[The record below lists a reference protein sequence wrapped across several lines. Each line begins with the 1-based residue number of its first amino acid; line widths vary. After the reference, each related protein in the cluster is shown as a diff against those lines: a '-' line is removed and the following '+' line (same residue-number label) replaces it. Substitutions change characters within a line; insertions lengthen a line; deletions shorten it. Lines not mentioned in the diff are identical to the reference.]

1 MHPILIDWGG
11 ITIGSYAALLDL
23 GLVVAAI
30 VIWIE
35 ARSWQIRSAIWLDA
49 ILAAITLGVVFA
61 RLGYAAINFS
71 YFKDHLYEV
80 PRIWEG
86 GLNWQAGLIGGSIGA
101 WLIARR
107 PKDQSPMKILDL
119 LAIGAP
125 IGLALGWIGCYL
137 SAAAY
142 GQEMFPGQPLYFLSI
157 DAPDLYGSINPRWPS
172 QLFGS
177 AWAMAVFAL
186 LLLTRN
192 KKWPEG
198 MRFWLFIMIY
208 SLGAF
213 AIGFIRAD
221 DMPII
226 SGWRLDQI
234 FDGALTVI
242 GAIAVILST
251 RRARRISTP
260 IDTAVNSDRDS
271 SSAKALSE

>member
-23 GLVVAAI
+23 GLIVAAI
-30 VIWIE
+30 VVWLQ
-35 ARSWQIRSAIWLDA
+35 ARRDQIRSVIWLDA

-61 RLGYAAINFS
+61 RSGYAAINWT

-107 PKDQSPMKILDL
+107 SKDQPSAKILDL
-119 LAIGAP
+119 LAIGTP

-137 SAAAY
+137 AAAAY

-177 AWAMAVFAL
+177 AWALMVFVL

-192 KKWPEG
+192 KKWPAG
-198 MRFWLFIMIY
+198 MRFWLFIMLY

-221 DMPII
+221 DMPIV

-234 FDGALTVI
+234 LDGVLMII
-242 GAIAVILST
+242 GLAAVILSA
-251 RRARRISTP
+251 RRARRISIP
-260 IDTAVNSDRDS
+260 VAIVVDSDRDS
-271 SSAKALSE
+271 SRANALSE

>member
-1 MHPILIDWGG
+1 MQPILIDWNG

-23 GLVVAAI
+23 GLIAAAI
-30 VIWIE
+30 VVGIE
-35 ARSWQIRSAIWLDA
+35 ARRGHIRSAIWLDA
-49 ILAAITLGVVFA
+49 ILAAITIGVVAA
-61 RLGYAAINFS
+61 RLGYAAINYS

-101 WLIARR
+101 WLIAHRH
-107 PKDQSPMKILDL
+107 KDHSPMKILDL

-125 IGLALGWIGCYL
+125 IGLALGWLGCYL

-142 GQEMFPGQPLYFLSI
+142 GQEMFPGQPLYLLSI

-172 QLFGS
+172 QLFGA
-177 AWAMAVFAL
+177 AWALVVFGL

-192 KKWPEG
+192 KQWPDG
-198 MRFWLFIMIY
+198 TRFWLFIAIY

-226 SGWRLDQI
+226 FGWRLDQI
-234 FDGALTVI
+234 FDGVI
-242 GAIAVILST
+242 VVVGAIALLLRSGE
-251 RRARRISTP
+251 RLLAQGRQPPTP
-260 IDTAVNSDRDS
+260 TAND
-271 SSAKALSE
+271 